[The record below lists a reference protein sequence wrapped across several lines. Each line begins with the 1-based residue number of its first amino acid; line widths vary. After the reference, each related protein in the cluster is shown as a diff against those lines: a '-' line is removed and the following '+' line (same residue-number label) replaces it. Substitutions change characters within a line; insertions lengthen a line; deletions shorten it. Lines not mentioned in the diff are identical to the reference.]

1 MASVRGLLAF
11 SWRRLAVACV
21 LLAGLPAH
29 AEEPARSTL
38 RPEQLDAVLRLT
50 AEIPPD
56 ARTATTLG
64 RERAGSGV
72 LIDNDG
78 LIVTVGYLILEA
90 SSIEVTGASGRPVPA
105 TVLGVDQDSGLGLVR
120 AAVPLDAKP
129 FQLGR
134 SADLKGGAPV
144 LVASFGGVPA
154 ALGASVVD
162 RHIFAGTWEYLLEDA
177 IFTAPIHPNWGGSAL
192 IDTTGKLVGIGA
204 LAVSSTSRDVPG
216 RDVDQPEGQPGNMFI
231 PIDLLRPVMADIL
244 ALGKPSTPPRPWLGV
259 NLLVI
264 ASHIVVSRVS
274 PDGPAARAG
283 LEQGDVIVSVGD
295 TPVTTLIDFYRAVWS
310 LGNAGVAVPLIVASG
325 HDIRP
330 LSVTSIARDS
340 YLKLNSTY

>member
-1 MASVRGLLAF
+1 MASVRGLLDF
-11 SWRRLAVACV
+11 SWRCLAVACLV
-21 LLAGLPAH
+21 LGGVPAR
-29 AEEPARSTL
+29 AEEPAQSTL

-50 AEIPPD
+50 AEIPAD
-56 ARTATTLG
+56 ARTAATLG

-90 SSIEVTGASGRPVPA
+90 SSIEVTGVSGRPVPA

-120 AAVPLDAKP
+120 AALPPDAKP
-129 FQLGR
+129 LQLGR
-134 SADLKGGAPV
+134 SADLRGGAPV

-204 LAVSSTSRDVPG
+204 LAVSSTGRDATG
-216 RDVDQPEGQPGNMFI
+216 RDVDAPEGQPGNMFI

-244 ALGKPSTPPRPWLGV
+244 ALGKPSSPPRPWLGV
-259 NLLVI
+259 NVMVI
-264 ASHIVVSRVS
+264 ASHVVVGRVS
-274 PDGPAARAG
+274 PDSPAARAG

-295 TPVTTLIDFYRAVWS
+295 TLVTTLIDFYRAVWS
-310 LGNAGVAVPLIVASG
+310 RGSAGVEVPLVVASG

-330 LSVTSIARDS
+330 LSVTSVARDS